1 MAQFI
6 LLYVFQ
12 PLLSISVRAELHTR
26 CMLCDTVGATP
37 CGCPLCKYI
46 ILRQNLVLNLLPKA
60 HIPPAL
66 SALAS
71 VSDGRIIATAAVKQ
85 AFAECIIKS
94 QCLFRADNIC
104 PYGWRM
110 HAAFDVVGAAV
121 YPPARDGIYSSVCT
135 AGTLAKRYLCRRRF
149 PRKKV
154 LATVSRCERV
164 YKRTGEPSVPFCEKE
179 E

>member
-12 PLLSISVRAELHTR
+12 PLLSISARAELHTR

-121 YPPARDGIYSSVCT
+121 YVVQYPYMIYDTAVRSSVLPCVIPFRAPT
-135 AGTLAKRYLCRRRF
+135 RGRPYA
-149 PRKKV
+149 V
-154 LATVSRCERV
+154 LNIMCHLIL
-164 YKRTGEPSVPFCEKE
+164 
-179 E
+179 